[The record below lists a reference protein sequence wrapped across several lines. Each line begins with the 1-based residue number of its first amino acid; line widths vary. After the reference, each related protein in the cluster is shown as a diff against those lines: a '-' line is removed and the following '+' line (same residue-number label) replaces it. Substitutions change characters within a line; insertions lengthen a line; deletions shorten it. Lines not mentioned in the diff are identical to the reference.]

1 MVTWCLKKSFKAY
14 AIVLS
19 LISTQMFHNISTI
32 HNISTYDFA
41 QHVCHATS
49 WNDLGIRCG
58 LPPNNLGEVNNYRA
72 TSILQQKVQNMGLNT
87 DHFYKQKLKISDDD
101 FKTIIKESYSV
112 YQIMRTFKQKN
123 VGGSEKN
130 MLKRIED
137 LDIDISHFKKRKIQ
151 TGSKADAIDDE
162 TFKTLV
168 KDNTTW
174 GDLNVACGYSAYRG
188 SKFLIS
194 RIRKLGLSTNHF
206 DTKKTPTDKI
216 FVVDSKYQFTPGI
229 KKRLLRDFDVSYEC
243 SKCKNEDFTKRD
255 GVLMWKDQE
264 IVLQLEHKNGIHN
277 DNRVENL
284 EFLCP
289 NCHSQT
295 STYCGRNNKKRRATQ
310 AWVEDGKKN
319 K

>member
-1 MVTWCLKKSFKAY
+1 
-14 AIVLS
+14 
-19 LISTQMFHNISTI
+19 MFRNISTD
-32 HNISTYDFA
+32 DFA

-58 LPPNNLGEVNNYRA
+58 LQPDKLGAVNNSRVM
-72 TSILQQKVQNMGLNT
+72 SIMQQKVQNMGLTT
-87 DHFYKQKLKISDDD
+87 DHFYMQKLKISDDD

-123 VGGSEKN
+123 VGGSGKN
-130 MLKRIED
+130 ILKRIED
-137 LDIDISHFKKRKIQ
+137 LDIDISHLKERKIQ
-151 TGSKADAIDDE
+151 TKSSVKADAIDDE

-174 GDLNVACGYSAYRG
+174 RDLNVSCGFHSYSG
-188 SKFLIS
+188 SKLLIS
-194 RIRKLGLSTNHF
+194 RIEKLGLSTNHF
-206 DTKKTPTDKI
+206 DTKKIPTDKI

-229 KKRLLRDFDVSYEC
+229 KKRLLLDFNVSYEC

-277 DNRVENL
+277 DN
-284 EFLCP
+284 
-289 NCHSQT
+289 
-295 STYCGRNNKKRRATQ
+295 
-310 AWVEDGKKN
+310 
-319 K
+319 